1 MYKAVSHAESHY
13 QGCHRSVVAVLQDLH
28 CICLPKSPCVSPEGS
43 VQASE
48 ISSPTNNFRTQG
60 VIVGLCWRDVFY
72 GRALLTIA
80 VLAPLVCTG
89 TDWTVYLQHAGPL
102 RIGMSLATVRRVL
115 GDQTA
120 RLTGNEPE
128 IPLNSCAYLQSTR
141 VPRGLGFMF
150 EGGRVV

>member
-60 VIVGLCWRDVFY
+60 VIVGLC
-72 GRALLTIA
+72 GET
-80 VLAPLVCTG
+80 CS
-89 TDWTVYLQHAGPL
+89 TDEHYSQL
-102 RIGMSLATVRRVL
+102 RSW
-115 GDQTA
+115 
-120 RLTGNEPE
+120 
-128 IPLNSCAYLQSTR
+128 
-141 VPRGLGFMF
+141 PR
-150 EGGRVV
+150 